1 MEGGAARLGLP
12 ETLGPLHGG
21 WGQTQARDI
30 REGARAEEQGC
41 GSQPWGLCALSDA
54 SELGRPLYP
63 QEETIVPASLH
74 SPLPP
79 LLSDC

>member
-41 GSQPWGLCALSDA
+41 GSQPWGVTWLFLPAKEAGKLS
-54 SELGRPLYP
+54 
-63 QEETIVPASLH
+63 VSLLQ
-74 SPLPP
+74 SL
-79 LLSDC
+79 